1 MNARAL
7 CLTLTVL
14 MGCAGGGAPALDG
27 AALAKEVCD
36 CTQKVNAMKADEPD
50 RAAKMQACNDLQAKT
65 WATVKG
71 TDQQDAYNGVFP
83 CGM

>member
-1 MNARAL
+1 MRS
-7 CLTLTVL
+7 TLLLSAVL
-14 MGCAGGGAPALDG
+14 SLVACSGGSSSVDG

-36 CTQKVNAMKADEPD
+36 CTTKVNAIKTDSPD
-50 RAAKMQACNDLQAKT
+50 RKAKMEACNELQAKT

-71 TDQQDAYNGVFP
+71 TDQQDAYNAGFP